1 MQFNFNYP
9 SRFED
14 GQALSAYDI
23 NKYRQNNAL
32 IRKLLYSPQQ
42 LPMDSN
48 VYSPKSVPLRS
59 LSLAKAQETLW
70 IGSFMYRTGMK
81 KAYLGMSVS
90 LENAITTNTDISV
103 SANTELFNTMGL
115 AIILKHTN
123 LTYKQILAKGASHWG
138 YFDAVNIRTAI
149 NTGSVISNGKGIDFF
164 VKNGNASANVTP
176 SGTSWATI
184 DPSKKI
190 TTIEVDLEGYSR
202 VFQDGEIVPI
212 SILLLAST
220 SNTDATFSQSTPSN
234 FPDGALKYPYV
245 KHTMFYAETDG
256 DLSYSKNWSEIPA
269 VVTSGNSVL
278 SKDNLNALSDK
289 QTYIIERLS
298 NRPGILTGSVMYYG
312 LYAGTMSQRYI
323 SYDFENFDDYFTQSA
338 NVPEAGTSQSQ
349 VARATTTNAETT
361 LATFAWNP
369 YLDYYN
375 QVLID
380 YKFYGN
386 TDTKQ
391 FMIVE
396 IPSAFVAQ
404 PHLRRTD
411 GNNGSGN
418 QVLAGN
424 LFGGAKYIASPE
436 GATLEDVSFS
446 YPATAVK
453 NIYDAIYTTNSI
465 SNPLYKIYPFQVRI
479 PSPSTPVFK
488 LEDDEYKYDAYFRKG
503 FYQDTT
509 AITFASGE
517 TSGSYR
523 KWKLPKAFDAATSG
537 TYTSQIGFIAEIS
550 GNLLPAPLTN
560 SYEYQRV
567 ANYNNSDWSWV
578 SPVNGTAGHRPI
590 YINLYDHSF
599 DKISKKA
606 NYISFMHLISVS
618 AFNSANLVY
627 SVDTDID
634 GNTTT
639 TYSGLKTTISGI
651 NSDLDTFHTNL
662 FGSNPHF
669 YRYQMFWGNPQS
681 FVNSQNIIQ
690 EYTQK
695 FFMYTQSRK
704 GDILIVRGRNV
715 NLNYGSLKEIT
726 RSGNPAGSFIPP
738 GEVDVSFESTQNL
751 ISSDTEQTI
760 IFNLSNAEGLAYG
773 QQYFLTGD
781 IVYAAEFFEEPS

>member
-1 MQFNFNYP
+1 MQFTFDYP

-48 VYSPKSVPLRS
+48 IYSPKSVPLRS
-59 LSLAKAQETLW
+59 LSLVKSQETLW

-81 KAYLGMSVS
+81 KAYLGMSIS
-90 LENAITTNTDISV
+90 LENAITINSDISV

-115 AIILKHTN
+115 GIILKYTN
-123 LTYKQILAKGASHWG
+123 LTYKQILAKGASHFG

-149 NTGSVISNGKGIDFF
+149 NTGTPISNGKGIDFF
-164 VKNGNASANVTP
+164 VKNGRASANVTP
-176 SGTSWATI
+176 SGTAWQTL
-184 DPSKKI
+184 DPSKRI

-202 VFQDGEIVPI
+202 VFQDGEIVPV

-220 SNTDATFSQSTPSN
+220 SNTDAVFSQSTPAN
-234 FPDGALKYPYV
+234 FPDSVLVYPYV

-269 VVTSGNSVL
+269 VVTSGTSVL
-278 SKDNLNALSDK
+278 SKNNLNALSDK

-312 LYAGTMSQRYI
+312 TYAGTMAQRYI
-323 SYDFENFDDYFTQSA
+323 SYDFDNLDEYFTQST
-338 NVPEAGTSQSQ
+338 NVAEAGTSQSQ

-375 QVLID
+375 QILVD

-396 IPSAFVAQ
+396 IPSAPVAQ
-404 PHLRRTD
+404 PHLRQTD
-411 GNNGSGN
+411 GDNGSGG
-418 QVLAGN
+418 QILAGN
-424 LFGGAKYIASPE
+424 LFGGAKYVKSPE
-436 GATLEDVSFS
+436 AATLADVSWS

-453 NIYDAIYTTNSI
+453 NIYDAIYTTSSI

-488 LEDDEYKYDAYFRKG
+488 LEDDEYKYDSYFRKG

-509 AITFASGE
+509 AITFTSGE

-523 KWKLPKAFDAATSG
+523 KWKLPKAFDETTSG
-537 TYTSQIGFIAEIS
+537 TFTSQIGFIAEIS
-550 GNLLPAPLTN
+550 GNLLPFPLSE

-567 ANYNNSDWSWV
+567 ANYNNSEWSWV
-578 SPVNGTAGHRPI
+578 APVSGTAGYRPI

-599 DKISKKA
+599 DKIAKKA
-606 NYISFMHLISVS
+606 NYISFMHLISAS
-618 AFNSANLVY
+618 AFNSVNLVY
-627 SVDTDID
+627 SVDSELD
-634 GNTTT
+634 GNSLT
-639 TYSGLKTTISGI
+639 TYSGLRTTISGI
-651 NSDLDTFHTNL
+651 NSDLDTFYTNL
-662 FGSNPHF
+662 FQSNPHF
-669 YRYQMFWGNPQS
+669 SRYQMFWGAPQS

-690 EYTQK
+690 EYTKK
-695 FFMYTQSRK
+695 FFMFTQSRK

-715 NLNYGSLKEIT
+715 NLNYGSLNQIT
-726 RSGNPAGSFIPP
+726 RSGDPAGSFISPND
-738 GEVDVSFESTQNL
+738 VDVSFEKTQNL

-760 IFNLSNAEGLAYG
+760 IYNLSNADGLAYG
-773 QQYFLTGD
+773 QQYYLTGD
-781 IVYAAEFFEEPS
+781 IIYAAEFFEEPS